1 MALPRVAKINGFVDV
16 EGDPVA
22 YVSVD
27 SRDYLLRSELV
38 NALDVPN
45 SWVEPRALTVFVKI
59 NSWEKRQLIPR
70 DHLDAIL
77 SHVADMRRLDDLRAG
92 IDSDSDDF
100 IVPDD
105 HVDVRDD
112 VSSEQEHEG
121 YADDESVESSD
132 RPRKYFHD
140 SVLPLDPEDVIID
153 DPQPRTSPLP
163 RVITD
168 DEEAT
173 GDSVVT
179 DDPLR
184 TSSLQ
189 PAKKRRVLLAD
200 D

>member
-1 MALPRVAKINGFVDV
+1 MALPRVARISGFIIV
-16 EGDPVA
+16 EGDPVG
-22 YVSVD
+22 YVTIDNVE
-27 SRDYLLRSELV
+27 YLLRAELV

-59 NSWEKRQLIPR
+59 NSWEKRQLVPR
-70 DHLDAIL
+70 DHLDDIVD
-77 SHVADMRRLDDLRAG
+77 HVVDMRRLDDLRNG

-105 HVDVRDD
+105 HVDIPDD

-121 YADDESVESSD
+121 YADDESVSSD

-140 SVLPLDPEDVIID
+140 SVLPLDLDDIVID
-153 DPQPRTSPLP
+153 DPAPRTSPLP